1 MQLVIMGEPYPQNV
15 EKMLFL
21 ADSTFQQDKLN
32 SSWRMDAIQW
42 LEQLGYDGIVYIPED
57 REGSPTNAVLDDE
70 ARIRWTHGAQM
81 RSDVIVFW
89 LPADIKSS
97 SDIVTGVEL
106 GWLMASGR
114 IILAMPSETEK
125 VRDLRLYAQQ
135 FGVPYY
141 TTLSKALDE
150 AVKRIGVGAQRYN
163 GESAVP
169 LAIWRTESFQEWLTA
184 QKKAGNRLDDAHVE
198 WIGRV
203 GSKGDMVFFW
213 IMFVKVWIQ
222 DENRYKENEWIIG
235 RPNISSILL
244 YMPHPTDPMETKIVL
259 VKEYRSPVSNSQA
272 KIYELPGG
280 STFEAGMNPYTLAMQ
295 ELQEETGF
303 TLGEDHKLRSHVPR
317 QLNGTLSTHKCH
329 LFSLELTP
337 KEMSDIEEVVGK
349 TFGNSED
356 TERTTLVVMS
366 LGELLR
372 ADYADYATIGM
383 IMQSIADNAI
393 IR

>member
-1 MQLVIMGEPYPQNV
+1 MQLVFMGEPYPQIV

-32 SSWRMDAIQW
+32 SFWRIDVMQW
-42 LEQLGYDGIVYIPED
+42 LEQLGYDGIVYIPVERED
-57 REGSPTNAVLDDE
+57 SPNSASFDDE
-70 ARIRWTHGAQM
+70 ARVRWTHGALM

-89 LPADIKSS
+89 LSESMKSMPNVVMS
-97 SDIVTGVEL
+97 VEL
-106 GWLMASGR
+106 GWLLEGGRVVLGAPSG
-114 IILAMPSETEK
+114 TEEA
-125 VRDLRLYAQQ
+125 RDLHLYAQQ

-141 TTLSKALDE
+141 TQLFEALCE

-163 GESAVP
+163 GEAAVP
-169 LAIWRTESFQEWLTA
+169 LAVWRTESFQEWLTM
-184 QKKAGNRLDDAHVE
+184 QKKAGNRLDDVHIE

-203 GSKGDMVFFW
+203 GPSRSVVFFW
-213 IMFVKVWIQ
+213 ILYVKVWIQ
-222 DENRYKENEWIIG
+222 DEGRYKENEWIIG

-280 STFEAGMNPYTLAMQ
+280 STFQSGVDPYTLVVQ

-303 TLGEDHKLRSHVPR
+303 TLSESHELRSHIPR

-337 KEMSDIEEVVGK
+337 KEMSNIEAAVGK
-349 TFGNSED
+349 TFGKSED
-356 TERTTLVVMS
+356 TEQTTPVVMS
-366 LGELLR
+366 LRELLR
-372 ADYADYATIGM
+372 VDFSDYATLGM
-383 IMQSIADNAI
+383 IVQALADNGI